1 MIIDPATGF
10 KLGSCPESTPDDALK
25 AIAAAAA
32 AFPDWRSRSGRER
45 SRILRRWYELI
56 LENKEDLATLIISE
70 NGKARPDAL
79 GEVLFAAGFV
89 EWFSEEAARVYGD
102 IIPHSSNTFQ
112 VSVTKEPVGV
122 CGLMTPWNFPAGM
135 VTRKIAPALAAGFT
149 VVLKSPGETPFS
161 ANALAV
167 LSQQAGVPKGVINIV
182 TALDNTPQVGQ
193 TLCSSDVIRK
203 ISFTGSTRVG
213 RLLMSQSSSTIK
225 KLSLELGGNAPF
237 IIFKDADL
245 DLALREAPNAKF
257 KSSGQTCV
265 CANRIYVQTDIVE
278 NFTHRFVEAVKTFKL
293 GSGHQDDTT
302 HGPLISSSAVEKV
315 AALVDNSLTQGAK
328 VLIGGKTRP
337 DLGPSYYEPT
347 ILTDVRTDMRITQE
361 EIFGPVATIIPF
373 VTENEVINNANA
385 CNVGLASYVFT
396 ENLNRAR
403 RVSGLLE
410 TGMVAMNSESVSDS
424 AIPTRSKAAA
434 GLASQQED
442 DQGNHRLG

>member
-1 MIIDPATGF
+1 
-10 KLGSCPESTPDDALK
+10 
-25 AIAAAAA
+25 
-32 AFPDWRSRSGRER
+32 
-45 SRILRRWYELI
+45 
-56 LENKEDLATLIISE
+56 
-70 NGKARPDAL
+70 
-79 GEVLFAAGFV
+79 
-89 EWFSEEAARVYGD
+89 
-102 IIPHSSNTFQ
+102 
-112 VSVTKEPVGV
+112 
-122 CGLMTPWNFPAGM
+122 M

-410 TGMVAMNSESVSDS
+410 TGMVAINSGSVSDS